1 MVGYV
6 AFVFDCVSDTGRCG
20 RILEHDEIGQRV
32 REKTM
37 KFSRPDFLV

>member
-20 RILEHDEIGQRV
+20 RFLEHDEIGKRV
-32 REKTM
+32 REAEM
-37 KFSRPDFLV
+37 KFFKSDGLI